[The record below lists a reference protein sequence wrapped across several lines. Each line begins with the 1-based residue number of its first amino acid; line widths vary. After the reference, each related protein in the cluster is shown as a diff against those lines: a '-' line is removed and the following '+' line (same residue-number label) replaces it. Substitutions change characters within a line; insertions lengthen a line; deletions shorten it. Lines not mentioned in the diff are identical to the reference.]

1 MSDKVNMIESALTKT
16 DILRALA
23 VNLQQL
29 SFDVDSDEPVYI
41 ADARQTKDGVVV
53 ECTDGTTIELALV
66 NVRH

>member
-1 MSDKVNMIESALTKT
+1 MSDKVTMVEQNLTKS

-41 ADARQTKDGVVV
+41 ANAQQTKDGVVV
-53 ECTDGTTIELALV
+53 ECTDGTTIELTLDS
-66 NVRH
+66 VRH